1 MTNKEK
7 FVEVFG
13 YSGNIVNKV
22 KPYKFRSSSC
32 YVPGTCGYFECLE
45 NCASRNFPR
54 CPMWWN
60 DEYKEEKNVSS

>member
-13 YSGNIVNKV
+13 YNGSIVNQV
-22 KPYKFRSSSC
+22 EPYRIRETR
-32 YVPGTCGYFECLE
+32 VIGTCGYDACLE
-45 NCASRNFPR
+45 CCASRNFPR

-60 DEYKEEKNVSS
+60 DEYKEDKNASTKM